1 MLFKLADNTNRDS
14 LASRLRRERI
24 RKFADLLRNASHEVR
39 ILDVG
44 GTPEFW
50 LSHRD
55 ELPQNVSLTLLNLDL
70 ADKPQYSWVIPL
82 TPDPPI
88 LHQVPRMSQNPTEA
102 RNETRTSLPSRDRR
116 ERYSI
121 VNVVESVDPRVPALT
136 GRGYNPWREPG
147 DSTAGFLVFTRSYRP

>member
-1 MLFKLADNTNRDS
+1 MLFKLPDNTNRGS
-14 LASRLRRERI
+14 LASR
-24 RKFADLLRNASHEVR
+24 FADLLRNASHEVP

-121 VNVVESVDPRVPALT
+121 VMLSRVSTPESPPSQDGVIT
-136 GRGYNPWREPG
+136 PG
-147 DSTAGFLVFTRSYRP
+147 VSQGIRPLGSLIFTRSYRP